1 MKQEGQKG
9 PWYQDRE
16 ELLFPRGHMGAF
28 WIGDLSQ
35 GFGWCMVLSSGEGS
49 QHQVAN
55 TAVQAGDQGHV

>member
-28 WIGDLSQ
+28 WIGDFHYQNPCHRVLA
-35 GFGWCMVLSSGEGS
+35 GAWC
-49 QHQVAN
+49 
-55 TAVQAGDQGHV
+55 